1 MLEESLHFDG
11 GEDSWVSHDAFR
23 DCMSGLKN
31 SLADE
36 AAFVVAAQGNLGN
49 ILLQKREGSRE
60 EWRTIILRMQSL
72 THTNITNRLT
82 IIARG
87 EKALDDENNDG
98 RNDNMEKNN

>member
-1 MLEESLHFDG
+1 MKLLSF
-11 GEDSWVSHDAFR
+11 
-23 DCMSGLKN
+23 
-31 SLADE
+31 
-36 AAFVVAAQGNLGN
+36 AAQGKLR
-49 ILLQKREGSRE
+49 KRIYRVYIIE
-60 EWRTIILRMQSL
+60 EWRTIIVRMQSL

>member
-1 MLEESLHFDG
+1 
-11 GEDSWVSHDAFR
+11 
-23 DCMSGLKN
+23 
-31 SLADE
+31 
-36 AAFVVAAQGNLGN
+36 
-49 ILLQKREGSRE
+49 
-60 EWRTIILRMQSL
+60 MQSL